1 MARLAE
7 LLEAAREQPCDLR
20 RLAAAI
26 VLPTTECLRTPDMR
40 AYLRIVAA
48 IVTDPAQSDPEVVEL
63 LHDPL
68 HDEIGV
74 TLATWRGLDP
84 AVARERVHLLIAM
97 VLHVCA
103 DRARLL
109 DEQREIPARDV
120 GRCAHDQPARHLH
133 RLARGRRDPHLT
145 TCCTTRPPAQLAA
158 GQPRFFAIAVAADRY
173 GIPVTEPVLTP
184 GSTMSTKDARQLA
197 CSTDPARDFED
208 PLLTTAGHA
217 REEARA

>member
-1 MARLAE
+1 MPRDPEPTRAKLVDAALHLFATRGLGVSIDEITRAAGQRNNASVQYHFASKSGLLREVVQRCRPGPMARLAE

-26 VLPTTECLRTPDMR
+26 VLPTTECLRTSDMR

-74 TLATWRGLDP
+74 TLATRRGLDP

-109 DEQREIPARDV
+109 DEQRRSPRAMSD
-120 GRCAHDQPARHLH
+120 AA
-133 RLARGRRDPHLT
+133 LT
-145 TCCTTRPPAQLAA
+145 TNLLDICTAALAA
-158 GQPRFFAIAVAADRY
+158 D
-173 GIPVTEPVLTP
+173 VTPI
-184 GSTMSTKDARQLA
+184 
-197 CSTDPARDFED
+197 
-208 PLLTTAGHA
+208 
-217 REEARA
+217 